1 MIIYTRV
8 VAAPKDITQCEARL
22 TDIPEVGAAAKAPT
36 RAVLGNGE
44 KLWWFSHGC
53 HPWQEL
59 DVDLKC
65 TNKESPEELGSP
77 LVPVWSP
84 GCPSCCL
91 YSRICGLQK
100 LRVRAMVGRGWCQG
114 HSMMKAILGQEF
126 MVLVSLQQ
134 ELAFT
139 VCLQYRYQGMDDF
152 VEERQQVNV
161 GRPLIA
167 KLNLQAS
174 PPPPHSPL
182 FSSSPRSWGLV
193 ESSWVNTP
201 EENLSP
207 EGPSSDTL

>member
-1 MIIYTRV
+1 
-8 VAAPKDITQCEARL
+8 
-22 TDIPEVGAAAKAPT
+22 
-36 RAVLGNGE
+36 
-44 KLWWFSHGC
+44 
-53 HPWQEL
+53 
-59 DVDLKC
+59 
-65 TNKESPEELGSP
+65 
-77 LVPVWSP
+77 
-84 GCPSCCL
+84 
-91 YSRICGLQK
+91 
-100 LRVRAMVGRGWCQG
+100 
-114 HSMMKAILGQEF
+114 MKAMPGLEP

-174 PPPPHSPL
+174 PSPPHSPP
-182 FSSSPRSWGLV
+182 FSSSPGSWGLV

-207 EGPSSDTL
+207 EGPGSHTL